1 MASADEM
8 EREAERRRLAFLQ
21 YAASQGFSGT
31 TPVSDIPIMTEAA
44 GPISTEAPVEPGL
57 HGGGFWGNVKGL
69 GSMLYNTGAS
79 FVPGTQQNEDLSYR
93 LQTEGIQT
101 IPIGMAKSFVST
113 GSNLVDVLPYVDTKE
128 PGINY
133 INDYREGKLFS
144 TALEDILNAIAVG
157 SVAKAGM
164 TAGTSAVRNNITNP
178 GARFNPYEY
187 GIHVSKIDRGDIPYI
202 DGRQIGQI
210 QATAADSMPG
220 TSYMWDATNP
230 NTVGGIFSNP
240 QMARVDIDPVT
251 GNPISQFMGE
261 EFQYPVGYYVR
272 APKSRTGTDI
282 NIPDSEALAVQ
293 GSQKVIEK
301 ILLDNPQAL
310 QELLARRRVMGMTQD
325 DALRKILANKNMPG
339 VPEAIAN
346 RNSSMAEN
354 FIRDKIANR
363 ALGYENYNVNMTL
376 DEIINHPIL
385 GKTFS
390 NIVAARELAAKL
402 TQGIE

>member
-1 MASADEM
+1 MASADEI
-8 EREAERRRLAFLQ
+8 ERERRRLAFLQ

-31 TPVSDIPIMTEAA
+31 TPISDIPIMTESA
-44 GPISTEAPVEPGL
+44 GPISTESPVKPGL
-57 HGGGFWGNVKGL
+57 HGGVFGDNIKGL
-69 GSMLYNTGAS
+69 GSMLGNSVLS
-79 FVPGTQQNEDLSYR
+79 FIPGTQQSYDLSNV
-93 LQTEGIQT
+93 LQTSPQD
-101 IPIGMAKSFVST
+101 IPLGMLKSFVST

-187 GIHVSKIDRGDIPYI
+187 GIHVSKTDRGDIPYI
-202 DGRQIGQI
+202 NPRQIGQI
-210 QATAADSMPG
+210 QATAADAMPG
-220 TSYMWDATNP
+220 NSYMWDATNP

-251 GNPISQFMGE
+251 GKPISQFMGE
-261 EFQYPVGYYVR
+261 EFQYPVGYFVR

-293 GSQKVIEK
+293 GRQKVFEK
-301 ILLDNPQAL
+301 IVLDNPQAL
-310 QELLARRRVMGMTQD
+310 QDLLSRRRVMEMTQD
-325 DALRKILANKNMPG
+325 AASRKILANRNMPG

-354 FIRDKIANR
+354 FIRDNIANR
-363 ALGYENYNVNMTL
+363 VPGYENYNVNMSL
-376 DEIINHPIL
+376 YEIINHPIL
-385 GKTFS
+385 GRTFK
-390 NIVAARELAAKL
+390 NIVAGRELAAKL

>member
-1 MASADEM
+1 
-8 EREAERRRLAFLQ
+8 
-21 YAASQGFSGT
+21 
-31 TPVSDIPIMTEAA
+31 
-44 GPISTEAPVEPGL
+44 
-57 HGGGFWGNVKGL
+57 
-69 GSMLYNTGAS
+69 
-79 FVPGTQQNEDLSYR
+79 
-93 LQTEGIQT
+93 
-101 IPIGMAKSFVST
+101 
-113 GSNLVDVLPYVDTKE
+113 
-128 PGINY
+128 
-133 INDYREGKLFS
+133 
-144 TALEDILNAIAVG
+144 
-157 SVAKAGM
+157 
-164 TAGTSAVRNNITNP
+164 
-178 GARFNPYEY
+178 
-187 GIHVSKIDRGDIPYI
+187 
-202 DGRQIGQI
+202 
-210 QATAADSMPG
+210 
-220 TSYMWDATNP
+220 
-230 NTVGGIFSNP
+230 
-240 QMARVDIDPVT
+240 MARVDIDPVT

-363 ALGYENYNVNMTL
+363 APGYENYDVNMTL

>member
-8 EREAERRRLAFLQ
+8 ERERRRLAFLQ

-44 GPISTEAPVEPGL
+44 GPIIPDEPDESN
-57 HGGGFWGNVKGL
+57 GGFWQSVGRNIVGAYNAVD
-69 GSMLYNTGAS
+69 SLYGMIRPSSPDDVRNAVAAYENIYENPEDIILEPVRSVNRVVDLAPYIDTG
-79 FVPGTQQNEDLSYR
+79 E
-93 LQTEGIQT
+93 EGI
-101 IPIGMAKSFVST
+101 
-113 GSNLVDVLPYVDTKE
+113 
-128 PGINY
+128 
-133 INDYREGKLFS
+133 DYANAWRRGEGL
-144 TALEDILNAIAVG
+144 TMGLNDILTLYALGRGA
-157 SVAKAGM
+157 AKAPSVIG
-164 TAGTSAVRNNITNP
+164 NNFTNP

-261 EFQYPVGYYVR
+261 EFQYPVGYFVR

-293 GSQKVIEK
+293 GSQKVLEK
-301 ILLDNPQAL
+301 IVLDSPQAL
-310 QELLARRRVMGMTQD
+310 QELLARRRVMGMTQE
-325 DALRKILANKNMPG
+325 DARKKILENKLMPG

-346 RNSSMAEN
+346 RNSYIAEN
-354 FIRDKIANR
+354 FIRDNIANR
-363 ALGYENYNVNMTL
+363 APGYENYNVNMTI
-376 DEIINHPIL
+376 DEIINHPTL
-385 GKTFS
+385 GKVFS
-390 NIVAARELAAKL
+390 NIVAGRELAAKL